1 MKKATGICIGAGIL
15 AVLLLACCFIFGFTR
30 GLDAA
35 WTHMITVEL
44 NDEFDNAEIEKIV
57 LETGASDCLV
67 QNQVIYNDY
76 QQKYLNGTKAL
87 IHFSVPEGTDAAAVF
102 EKIEEELGNRYFLKY
117 DGVLSET
124 AGTLNTKAVLSVW
137 PALVILAA
145 VLVYAAVKYGVK
157 IGLSAL
163 MLVVFDVCC
172 FLGVMAVA
180 KIPVTGF
187 TIPAMLL
194 FVGLGLLISINLG
207 AVLKENE
214 SKIANKKEALSV
226 SIKQMLPRT
235 CLLCVLSLA
244 ALIVLLIMGTS
255 AMKNFALAALIG
267 TVINAVALV
276 ALPSFISVFSRAK

>member
-15 AVLLLACCFIFGFTR
+15 AVLLLAFCFIFGFTR

-57 LETGASDCLV
+57 LEAGASDCLV

-145 VLVYAAVKYGVK
+145 VLVYAKYDVK

-163 MLVVFDVCC
+163 MLVIFDVCC

>member
-1 MKKATGICIGAGIL
+1 M
-15 AVLLLACCFIFGFTR
+15 
-30 GLDAA
+30 
-35 WTHMITVEL
+35 
-44 NDEFDNAEIEKIV
+44 
-57 LETGASDCLV
+57 
-67 QNQVIYNDY
+67 
-76 QQKYLNGTKAL
+76 
-87 IHFSVPEGTDAAAVF
+87 
-102 EKIEEELGNRYFLKY
+102 GNRYFLKY

-163 MLVVFDVCC
+163 MLVVFDGCC

-226 SIKQMLPRT
+226 SIARCSRVPAFCVYCRLPR
-235 CLLCVLSLA
+235 SL
-244 ALIVLLIMGTS
+244 
-255 AMKNFALAALIG
+255 FC
-267 TVINAVALV
+267 
-276 ALPSFISVFSRAK
+276 

>member
-57 LETGASDCLV
+57 LEAGASDCLV

-145 VLVYAAVKYGVK
+145 VLVYTAVKYGVK

>member
-44 NDEFDNAEIEKIV
+44 NDEFENAEVEAIV
-57 LETGASDCLV
+57 REAGASDCLV

-87 IHFSVPEGTDAAAVF
+87 IHFSVPDGTDAKAVF
-102 EKIEEELGNRYFLKY
+102 EKIEEALGNRYFLKY

-124 AGTLNTKAVLSVW
+124 AGEVNTKTVLSAW
-137 PALVILAA
+137 PALIILAA
-145 VLVYAAVKYGVK
+145 VLVYAAIRFGVK

-163 MLVVFDVCC
+163 AVVLFDGICT
-172 FLGVMAVA
+172 LGIMAIA
-180 KIPVTGF
+180 KIPVTSF

-194 FVGLGLLISINLG
+194 FMGLGLVISIGLG

-214 SKIANKKEALSV
+214 VRLASKAEALEV
-226 SIKQMLPRT
+226 SLKQMLPRT
-235 CLLCVLSLA
+235 CLMGVL
-244 ALIVLLIMGTS
+244 ALVALVVLLIMGTAS
-255 AMKNFALAALIG
+255 MKNFAVVALIG
-267 TVINAVALV
+267 LVINAAAVAV
-276 ALPSFISVFSRAK
+276 LPSFIRTFGRAK

>member
-44 NDEFDNAEIEKIV
+44 NDEFDNAELEKIV
-57 LETGASDCLV
+57 LEAGASDCLV
-67 QNQVIYNDY
+67 QNQVVYNDY

-87 IHFSVPEGTDAAAVF
+87 IHFSVPEGKDAAAVF

-117 DGVLSET
+117 DGILSQT
-124 AGTLNTKAVLSVW
+124 AGTLNTKTVLSAW
-137 PALVILAA
+137 PALLVLAA
-145 VLVYAAVKYGVK
+145 VLVYAAIRYGVK
-157 IGLSAL
+157 TGLSAF
-163 MLVVFDVCC
+163 MVVLFDAFCI
-172 FLGVMAVA
+172 FGIMAVA

-194 FVGLGLLISINLG
+194 AAGLGLLISISFG

-214 SKIANKKEALSV
+214 SRIANKAEVLSV
-226 SIKQMLPRT
+226 SIKQMLPRA
-235 CLLCVLSLA
+235 CVLCVLALA
-244 ALIVLLIMGTS
+244 ALIVLLIMGNGT
-255 AMKNFALAALIG
+255 MKNFALVALIG
-267 TVINAVALV
+267 IVINAAAVA
-276 ALPSFISVFSRAK
+276 ALPSFIRVFSRAK